1 MTKGAGKTHSGWLCN
16 VCRRRQ
22 QAAYRSAHERAKTL
36 EGGTRLI
43 QAIALVLDFAPAHWS
58 PSTRMV
64 AVALGD
70 YVNTDSSY
78 AWPSVANLARR
89 SGLSTRQVQRCLRQ
103 IEKDG
108 WIERQ
113 PDTHRLGTTLWIWRK
128 RIGLGVT
135 PTSPPR

>member
-1 MTKGAGKTHSGWLCN
+1 M
-16 VCRRRQ
+16 
-22 QAAYRSAHERAKTL
+22 
-36 EGGTRLI
+36 I
-43 QAIALVLDFAPAHWS
+43 QAIALVLDFATPHWS

-64 AVALGD
+64 AVALAD
-70 YVNTDSSY
+70 YANTDNGH

-113 PDTHRLGTTLWIWRK
+113 PDTHSLGTTLWTWRK
-128 RIGLGVT
+128 RIGVGVT

>member
-1 MTKGAGKTHSGWLCN
+1 MIK
-16 VCRRRQ
+16 
-22 QAAYRSAHERAKTL
+22 
-36 EGGTRLI
+36 
-43 QAIALVLDFAPAHWS
+43 AIALVLDFDPAHWS

>member
-1 MTKGAGKTHSGWLCN
+1 
-16 VCRRRQ
+16 V
-22 QAAYRSAHERAKTL
+22 
-36 EGGTRLI
+36 I

-89 SGLSTRQVQRCLRQ
+89 SGISTRQVQRCLRQ
-103 IEKDG
+103 IERDG
-108 WIERQ
+108 WIERAAG
-113 PDTHRLGTTLWIWRK
+113 DNHKLGTTLWIWRK
-128 RIGLGVT
+128 RIGVGGGMGVPPPPT
-135 PTSPPR
+135 PPPPPPRGEG

>member
-1 MTKGAGKTHSGWLCN
+1 M
-16 VCRRRQ
+16 
-22 QAAYRSAHERAKTL
+22 
-36 EGGTRLI
+36 I
-43 QAIALVLDFAPAHWS
+43 QAIALVLDFAPPHWS

-108 WIERQ
+108 WIESQ
-113 PDTHRLGTTLWIWRK
+113 PDTHRMGTTLWIWRK
-128 RIGLGVT
+128 RIRVGGDTSVT
-135 PTSPPR
+135 LPLTPMSPPARGKG

>member
-1 MTKGAGKTHSGWLCN
+1 MSDPGDSPSPGLRSAALEPKHAHG
-16 VCRRRQ
+16 RRR
-22 QAAYRSAHERAKTL
+22 
-36 EGGTRLI
+36 
-43 QAIALVLDFAPAHWS
+43 
-58 PSTRMV
+58 
-64 AVALGD
+64 LGD
-70 YVNTDSSY
+70 YANTDNGY

-103 IEKDG
+103 IERDG

>member
-1 MTKGAGKTHSGWLCN
+1 
-16 VCRRRQ
+16 
-22 QAAYRSAHERAKTL
+22 
-36 EGGTRLI
+36 LI
-43 QAIALVLDFAPAHWS
+43 QAIALVLDFAPPHWS

-64 AVALGD
+64 AVALAD
-70 YVNTDSSY
+70 YANTDNGH
-78 AWPSVANLARR
+78 AWPSVANVARR

-113 PDTHRLGTTLWIWRK
+113 PDIHRLGTTLWIWRK
-128 RIGLGVT
+128 RIGVGVT

>member
-1 MTKGAGKTHSGWLCN
+1 MQRVPAQTASGLQAKGQGGK
-16 VCRRRQ
+16 
-22 QAAYRSAHERAKTL
+22 AL
-36 EGGTRLI
+36 EGGALLI
-43 QAIALVLDFAPAHWS
+43 QAIALVLDMAPPHWS

-64 AVALGD
+64 AVALAD
-70 YVNTDSSY
+70 YANTDNGQ

-103 IEKDG
+103 IERDG

-128 RIGLGVT
+128 RIGVGVT

>member
-1 MTKGAGKTHSGWLCN
+1 M
-16 VCRRRQ
+16 
-22 QAAYRSAHERAKTL
+22 
-36 EGGTRLI
+36 I

-89 SGLSTRQVQRCLRQ
+89 SGISTRQVQRCLRQ
-103 IEKDG
+103 IERDG
-108 WIERQ
+108 WIERATG
-113 PDTHRLGTTLWIWRK
+113 DTHRLGTTLWMRALLPAGGKNEPYADEPEADRHVYQGI
-128 RIGLGVT
+128 
-135 PTSPPR
+135 